1 MKPAIVENQS
11 VKNLIKTTITIA
23 SEKSIFCKE
32 NNPIK
37 LPSATPSPPGIK
49 DNAPTINELE

>member
-1 MKPAIVENQS
+1 M
-11 VKNLIKTTITIA
+11 TIA

-37 LPSATPSPPGIK
+37 LPSATPKPPGIK